1 MSHCEEEAV
10 SPGFHQLSITI
21 EAAILRSSTFLK
33 PNPYIEFSVD
43 DKSPRKTEVSKS
55 TYQPK
60 WNEEFTI
67 LVTPYSQLHFR
78 LLDHSTFRKD
88 ALIGEKRISLFQ
100 VLSHYNGKL
109 ENLELTFDLM
119 SESKHDSQLCK
130 VGELITVFDG
140 LRIDTTN
147 EAPVNINEPLC
158 QISDGATNN
167 DTMNNRSILN
177 GGVRARMR
185 LHSSDSLA
193 PSMCRLTNI
202 HLSPN
207 YNSGNSQT
215 NSNTVNIGSSTTIV
229 SNVDGTSG
237 NNVSSSSSLS
247 ANTLMN
253 GHAIPIADKSMMS
266 PGNRHAADIRTFAGR
281 LIIKEQSP
289 ASANSPEGRV
299 YRRGSYGN
307 PVEQQSAMAKS
318 DLRSIPRLEQSSL
331 MISGQQTCTADVR
344 GVLRQDQPIDS
355 SSTSQIDLNVS
366 LHADA
371 RGSGGSLRIEQPTV
385 IPTSPDG
392 RVVTRAEQSTSGNYL
407 VDDLR
412 ETRQSTEQPTNVRRV
427 STTNEDLRA
436 IRQPEQSIASSIR
449 VSEDMRGIRQQT
461 EQSVNNI
468 RLNEDSRG
476 MRQSEQSVRTVE
488 DLRAA
493 RQQPTE
499 QSTSVRLQEDLR
511 VPRAEQSLNA
521 DLRGVSRGAGQQNT
535 NILPTD
541 GHRTASSVSR
551 SEQSAM
557 FSLPD
562 GRTISIAEHMSSP
575 AALPDPRSGVSRIPQ
590 TAVAVPSQSMAVSA
604 TAQPGSSVLLAED
617 VGHSEEPLPPGW
629 EMRYDLYGRRYYVDH
644 NTRSTSWERPQ
655 PLPPG
660 WEVRRDPRGRI
671 YYVDHNTRSTTW
683 QRPNTERLQH
693 FQHWQ
698 GERQYVVQQGNQ
710 RFLYPQAHGSQVA
723 AGPSTSVAEDDDALG
738 PLPAGWERRKQPEG
752 RVYYVNHK
760 NRTTQWEDPRTQGQ
774 ETGLDE
780 PPLPDGWE
788 IRLTEDGVR
797 YFVDHN
803 TRTTTFQDPRPG
815 APKGPKGVYRVPRAY
830 ERSFRWKLSQFRFLC
845 QTNAL
850 PNHIKISVSRQTLF
864 EDSYHQI
871 MNAEAF
877 ALRRRLYIIFKGEE
891 GLDYGGVSREWFF
904 LLSHEVLNP
913 MYCLFEY
920 ANKSNY
926 SLQINPASYV
936 NPDHLQYFK
945 FIGRFIAMALYHG
958 RFIYSG
964 FTMPFYKRMLNK
976 KLVMKDI
983 ESIDPEFYKSLVWI
997 KENNIDECG
1006 LELYYSVDF
1015 EILGQVIHH
1024 ELKDGGDKV
1033 RVGEDNKEEYI
1044 RLMTEWRMTRGIEEQ
1059 TKAFLEGFNSVVP
1072 LEWLKYFD
1080 ERELELMLC
1089 GMQEIDVED
1098 WQRNTIYR
1106 HYTRNS
1112 KQILWFWQFVTRT
1125 DSEKRARLLQFVTGT
1140 CRVPVGGFAELMGSN
1155 GPQRFCIEKFGK
1167 DTWLPRSHT
1176 CFNRLDLPPYKSY
1189 DQLVEKLNYAI
1200 EETEGFGQE

>member
-1 MSHCEEEAV
+1 MSHCEEEVA
-10 SPGFHQLSITI
+10 SSGFHQLSITI
-21 EAAILRSSTFLK
+21 ESAILKSSTFLK

-88 ALIGEKRISLFQ
+88 TLIGEKKINLSE

-109 ENLELTFDLM
+109 ENMEVTFALM
-119 SESKHDSQLCK
+119 SENKHDSQLCK
-130 VGELITVFDG
+130 VGELITFFDG
-140 LRIDTTN
+140 LRIN
-147 EAPVNINEPLC
+147 MPNISSLSINESPC
-158 QISDGATNN
+158 QTQCTPPDGVINN
-167 DTMNNRSILN
+167 DTASNRSILN

-185 LHSSDSLA
+185 LQGAENVPSSAFRGLTNTYHNINYNTGNDQTSVDKNSEQVESVASNSLSNGHVISPMDKSVVSLSGCHTMSLLEGRQLSRTDHAATPGTADGRSGMCTKTIVAKDFLRNFVSGAYDIFQGEQSTLSGAVGICRSDQLGSTNADIRSHNRTDQPASSGRNSRTEQLLTTPLSDSFG
-193 PSMCRLTNI
+193 NI
-202 HLSPN
+202 RSDQLPTPTVDGFVVSRADQPATSTATDN
-207 YNSGNSQT
+207 QGISQT
-215 NSNTVNIGSSTTIV
+215 DQSGVFTLPEGSST
-229 SNVDGTSG
+229 SHS
-237 NNVSSSSSLS
+237 
-247 ANTLMN
+247 
-253 GHAIPIADKSMMS
+253 
-266 PGNRHAADIRTFAGR
+266 
-281 LIIKEQSP
+281 
-289 ASANSPEGRV
+289 
-299 YRRGSYGN
+299 
-307 PVEQQSAMAKS
+307 
-318 DLRSIPRLEQSSL
+318 EQSSGL
-331 MISGQQTCTADVR
+331 HVADSR
-344 GVLRQDQPIDS
+344 RMTRTDQSALVP
-355 SSTSQIDLNVS
+355 V
-366 LHADA
+366 AE
-371 RGSGGSLRIEQPTV
+371 RR
-385 IPTSPDG
+385 
-392 RVVTRAEQSTSGNYL
+392 RVVRPKQSTTSA
-407 VDDLR
+407 
-412 ETRQSTEQPTNVRRV
+412 
-427 STTNEDLRA
+427 STTPSNPLVVQRV
-436 IRQPEQSIASSIR
+436 ASLT
-449 VSEDMRGIRQQT
+449 GQT
-461 EQSVNNI
+461 
-468 RLNEDSRG
+468 
-476 MRQSEQSVRTVE
+476 
-488 DLRAA
+488 A
-493 RQQPTE
+493 
-499 QSTSVRLQEDLR
+499 
-511 VPRAEQSLNA
+511 
-521 DLRGVSRGAGQQNT
+521 VSRGQ
-535 NILPTD
+535 
-541 GHRTASSVSR
+541 
-551 SEQSAM
+551 
-557 FSLPD
+557 
-562 GRTISIAEHMSSP
+562 IAEP
-575 AALPDPRSGVSRIPQ
+575 TVQ
-590 TAVAVPSQSMAVSA
+590 
-604 TAQPGSSVLLAED
+604 
-617 VGHSEEPLPPGW
+617 SEETSPPGW
-629 EMRYDLYGRRYYVDH
+629 EMRYDIYGRRYYVDH

-655 PLPPG
+655 PLPLG

-698 GERQYVVQQGNQ
+698 GERQHVVQQGNQ
-710 RFLYPQAHGSQVA
+710 RFLYPQAHGNQAAV
-723 AGPSTSVAEDDDALG
+723 AGPSMFTVDDDDALG

-774 ETGLDE
+774 ETGIDE

-815 APKGPKGVYRVPRAY
+815 APKGGKGIYRVPRAY

-845 QTNAL
+845 QTNAVA
-850 PNHIKISVSRQTLF
+850 NHIKINVNRQTLF

-877 ALRRRLYIIFKGEE
+877 VLRRRLYIIFKGEE

-1024 ELKDGGDKV
+1024 ELKEGGDKI
-1033 RVGEDNKEEYI
+1033 RVVEENKEEYI
-1044 RLMTEWRMTRGIEEQ
+1044 RLMTEWRMTRGIEDQ

-1155 GPQRFCIEKFGK
+1155 GPQRFCIEKVGK
-1167 DTWLPRSHT
+1167 ETWLPRSHT

-1189 DQLVEKLNYAI
+1189 EQLVEKLNYAI

>member
-1 MSHCEEEAV
+1 MSQCEV
-10 SPGFHQLSITI
+10 GTSPGFHQLSITI
-21 EAAILRSSTFLK
+21 EAAILRSSSFLK
-33 PNPYIEFSVD
+33 PNPYVEFSVD
-43 DKSPRKTEVSKS
+43 DKSPRKTEVSKA

-88 ALIGEKRISLFQ
+88 TMIGEKRISLFQ
-100 VLSHYNGKL
+100 ILSHYSGKL
-109 ENLELTFDLM
+109 ENLELTLDLIN
-119 SESKHDSQLCK
+119 ESKHDSQLAK
-130 VGELITVFDG
+130 VGELVTLFDG
-140 LRIDTTN
+140 LKIDMSTVTPPAVI
-147 EAPVNINEPLC
+147 EQMRQPACTSSIGSHPLAAAN
-158 QISDGATNN
+158 SADPA
-167 DTMNNRSILN
+167 NNRSILN
-177 GGVRARMR
+177 GGIRALMR
-185 LHSSDSLA
+185 GQGTENTAPTQHRSPYLVYEPSDFGQSVMVNANGTSRNVMGNAVLSARLPPLAESASSAPRTVVGSIRTSGESSNGSSRSSVAGSRLPKYACDIHTVGLAGAQSDENSA
-193 PSMCRLTNI
+193 PSSRLSI
-202 HLSPN
+202 E
-207 YNSGNSQT
+207 NSRDDAIDRHSEVTSRDNPTSSFPILENNRDDNNS
-215 NSNTVNIGSSTTIV
+215 SVTI
-229 SNVDGTSG
+229 TSG
-237 NNVSSSSSLS
+237 
-247 ANTLMN
+247 
-253 GHAIPIADKSMMS
+253 
-266 PGNRHAADIRTFAGR
+266 
-281 LIIKEQSP
+281 
-289 ASANSPEGRV
+289 
-299 YRRGSYGN
+299 
-307 PVEQQSAMAKS
+307 
-318 DLRSIPRLEQSSL
+318 
-331 MISGQQTCTADVR
+331 
-344 GVLRQDQPIDS
+344 GV
-355 SSTSQIDLNVS
+355 T
-366 LHADA
+366 
-371 RGSGGSLRIEQPTV
+371 
-385 IPTSPDG
+385 
-392 RVVTRAEQSTSGNYL
+392 
-407 VDDLR
+407 
-412 ETRQSTEQPTNVRRV
+412 
-427 STTNEDLRA
+427 
-436 IRQPEQSIASSIR
+436 
-449 VSEDMRGIRQQT
+449 GI
-461 EQSVNNI
+461 N
-468 RLNEDSRG
+468 
-476 MRQSEQSVRTVE
+476 
-488 DLRAA
+488 
-493 RQQPTE
+493 
-499 QSTSVRLQEDLR
+499 
-511 VPRAEQSLNA
+511 
-521 DLRGVSRGAGQQNT
+521 
-535 NILPTD
+535 
-541 GHRTASSVSR
+541 TASGLR
-551 SEQSAM
+551 
-557 FSLPD
+557 
-562 GRTISIAEHMSSP
+562 
-575 AALPDPRSGVSRIPQ
+575 
-590 TAVAVPSQSMAVSA
+590 
-604 TAQPGSSVLLAED
+604 LLAERRNENSQAITSMMVPD
-617 VGHSEEPLPPGW
+617 VSRQRYDNAPITVLMPNDPITQPAPAEAAAQPIAEVEPAEEPLPLGW
-629 EMRYDLYGRRYYVDH
+629 DMRYDVYGRRYYVDH

-693 FQHWQ
+693 FQQWQ
-698 GERQYVVQQGNQ
+698 GERQFVVQQGNQ
-710 RFLYPQAHGSQVA
+710 RFLYPQAGGQPVV
-723 AGPSTSVAEDDDALG
+723 AGPSTSVATDEDDALG

-774 ETGLDE
+774 ETGIDE

-815 APKGPKGVYRVPRAY
+815 APKGPKGIYRVPRAY

-976 KLVMKDI
+976 KLIMKDI
-983 ESIDPEFYKSLVWI
+983 ESIDPEFYKSLIWI

-1024 ELKDGGDKV
+1024 ELKENGDKI
-1033 RVGEDNKEEYI
+1033 RVVEENKEEYM

-1089 GMQEIDVED
+1089 GMQEIDVDD
-1098 WQRNTIYR
+1098 WQRNSIYR

-1112 KQILWFWQFVTRT
+1112 KQVLWFWQFVRT
-1125 DSEKRARLLQFVTGT
+1125 TDNEKRARLLQFVTGT

-1155 GPQRFCIEKFGK
+1155 GPQRFCIEKVGK

-1189 DQLVEKLNYAI
+1189 DQMVEKLNYAI

>member
-10 SPGFHQLSITI
+10 SPGFYQLSITI
-21 EAAILRSSTFLK
+21 EAAVLRSSTFLK

-88 ALIGEKRISLFQ
+88 ALIGEKRISLSQ
-100 VLSHYNGKL
+100 VLAHYNGKL
-109 ENLELTFDLM
+109 ENMELIFDLM
-119 SESKHDSQLCK
+119 SESKHDSHLCK

-140 LRIDTTN
+140 LRIDMPNIASLSINDPACQTQCTSEGVTN
-147 EAPVNINEPLC
+147 SESV
-158 QISDGATNN
+158 
-167 DTMNNRSILN
+167 NNRSILN

-185 LHSSDSLA
+185 LHSNENVAQAMYRSL
-193 PSMCRLTNI
+193 PHTY
-202 HLSPN
+202 H
-207 YNSGNSQT
+207 NSTHNAGNSQASINKNNEQGGAT
-215 NSNTVNIGSSTTIV
+215 TSNMS
-229 SNVDGTSG
+229 DGTALKPSD
-237 NNVSSSSSLS
+237 NVPTQSARHSTPLTDERKVHRSEQRSSSAPDPRAVSRTEHPS
-247 ANTLMN
+247 AASMSETR
-253 GHAIPIADKSMMS
+253 AISRIEQPLAL
-266 PGNRHAADIRTFAGR
+266 PAA
-281 LIIKEQSP
+281 E
-289 ASANSPEGRV
+289 V
-299 YRRGSYGN
+299 
-307 PVEQQSAMAKS
+307 
-318 DLRSIPRLEQSSL
+318 RSIPRSEQPIMPCADPRPLSRPEQSV
-331 MISGQQTCTADVR
+331 ISRLGGHAMPHVEA
-344 GVLRQDQPIDS
+344 
-355 SSTSQIDLNVS
+355 STSVPLPDL
-366 LHADA
+366 
-371 RGSGGSLRIEQPTV
+371 RGILPGHQSSNMLLTDERGHP
-385 IPTSPDG
+385 
-392 RVVTRAEQSTSGNYL
+392 RVEQST
-407 VDDLR
+407 
-412 ETRQSTEQPTNVRRV
+412 
-427 STTNEDLRA
+427 
-436 IRQPEQSIASSIR
+436 
-449 VSEDMRGIRQQT
+449 
-461 EQSVNNI
+461 NI
-468 RLNEDSRG
+468 
-476 MRQSEQSVRTVE
+476 
-488 DLRAA
+488 
-493 RQQPTE
+493 P
-499 QSTSVRLQEDLR
+499 
-511 VPRAEQSLNA
+511 
-521 DLRGVSRGAGQQNT
+521 
-535 NILPTD
+535 
-541 GHRTASSVSR
+541 
-551 SEQSAM
+551 
-557 FSLPD
+557 
-562 GRTISIAEHMSSP
+562 
-575 AALPDPRSGVSRIPQ
+575 LPDPGISQLQQRAVLSLTDALTIPRPEQ
-590 TAVAVPSQSMAVSA
+590 ESPFLAGSFTNSHIGSPGNIMPGQAAPTPVLGQSTV
-604 TAQPGSSVLLAED
+604 QPGSNIMPGEAD
-617 VGHSEEPLPPGW
+617 NTTHSEEPLPPGW
-629 EMRYDLYGRRYYVDH
+629 EMRYDVYGRRYYVDH

-710 RFLYPQAHGSQVA
+710 RFLYSQAAV
-723 AGPSTSVAEDDDALG
+723 AGPSTSTADDDDALG

-774 ETGLDE
+774 ETGIDE

-815 APKGPKGVYRVPRAY
+815 APKGPKGIYRVPRAY

-845 QTNAL
+845 HTNVM

-877 ALRRRLYIIFKGEE
+877 ALRRRLYIIFKGED

-1024 ELKDGGDKV
+1024 ELKEGGDKI
-1033 RVGEDNKEEYI
+1033 RVIEDNKEEYI

-1089 GMQEIDVED
+1089 GMQEIDVDD

-1106 HYTRNS
+1106 HYTRSS

-1155 GPQRFCIEKFGK
+1155 GPQRFCIEKVGK
-1167 DTWLPRSHT
+1167 ETWLPRSHT